1 MKKRLLICVLSVMC
15 VVFFCGASSQNVLK
29 EVSAKTVEKKSAYN
43 FKITEATGTVN
54 VCDTEKNFSHNMSDA
69 YLRYGTNIREGQVVT
84 VSEGS
89 SCVVRMSASSTAYLV
104 VPENTKFTIVT
115 PEPTWIQR
123 VLGIEPKSRI
133 EIIEQGTG
141 EFYYGKVSDAPTPSG
156 SGIRG

>member
-1 MKKRLLICVLSVMC
+1 MKKRLLICALSVLC
-15 VVFFCGASSQNVLK
+15 VFVFCGASSKTVLK
-29 EVSAKTVEKKSAYN
+29 EVSAKTVEKKGAIG
-43 FKITEATGTVN
+43 FRITQSTGVVN
-54 VCDTEKNFSHNMSDA
+54 VCDTEKNYSYNTGEA
-69 YLRYGTNIREGQVVT
+69 YYGVNICDGQVVT
-84 VSEGS
+84 VSEGA
-89 SCVVRMSASSTAYLV
+89 SCVVCMRSSSDAYLV

-141 EFYYGKVSDAPTPSG
+141 EFYYGKESSDRLFSGG